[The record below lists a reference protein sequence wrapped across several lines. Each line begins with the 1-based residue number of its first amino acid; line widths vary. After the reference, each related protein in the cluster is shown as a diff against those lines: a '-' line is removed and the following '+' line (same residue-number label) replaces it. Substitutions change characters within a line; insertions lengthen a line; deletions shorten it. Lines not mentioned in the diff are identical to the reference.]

1 MVREF
6 VNLQANSALTGCS
19 YLLAIS
25 RISNTAVGD
34 SRAWSRQ
41 YLDAVKVCTTVAGQS
56 DITAS
61 CLFAFK
67 IDRNVVRLQLL
78 T

>member
-25 RISNTAVGD
+25 CISNTAVGD

-41 YLDAVKVCTTVAGQS
+41 YLDAVF
-56 DITAS
+56 
-61 CLFAFK
+61 LLFK